1 MARPTERERSP
12 RKADAREILGRVPPH
27 AEEAEK
33 ALLGAVLVD
42 DKALP
47 LVQDVCSA
55 DDFYVEAH
63 RAIFETMVELSGRGV
78 TIDAVTLAEALK
90 QRGQFD
96 RVGGAAYLD
105 QLIDV
110 VPVSAH
116 VEEHAMIIREKAIVR
131 RLILACS
138 QVVTE
143 SFEDYGDLDSFLD
156 GSEQSIFEVSRQ
168 RYRTETSHIR
178 RTVKEVFTELDAL
191 SQSSKEITGVPTGF
205 GRLDSITSGLQRSD
219 LLIIAGRP
227 SVGKTSF
234 VLNLLTNAAGAG
246 KTPVALFSLEMANSQ
261 VVRRIL
267 ASEAG
272 IPATKL
278 RTAHGLSQ
286 DDWTRLFMAADR
298 VNKFEMYLDDSPML
312 TVAQLRGKV
321 RRLKLQ
327 HDVGMVAID
336 YLQLMRPVKSYD
348 SRERE
353 IAEISRN
360 LKALAKE
367 LDLPVLALSQLSRDV
382 EKRQDKKP
390 VLADLRES
398 GAIEQDAD
406 IVMFLHDPNPTQVD
420 RTHRQVDLIVAKHR
434 SGPTGTVPLIFS
446 GEFTRFSSAT
456 DGDVEPGA
464 ATEFNPPDD
473 AGPF

>member
-1 MARPTERERSP
+1 MPRTPDRTP
-12 RKADAREILGRVPPH
+12 RKIESREVLSRVPPH
-27 AEEAEK
+27 AEDAEK

-47 LVQDVCSA
+47 LVQDLASA
-55 DDFYVEAH
+55 EDFYVEAH
-63 RAIFETMVELSGRGV
+63 RAIFEAMVELSGRGV

-110 VPVSAH
+110 VPVAAH
-116 VEEHAMIIREKAIVR
+116 VEEHAMIVREKAIVR

-138 QVVTE
+138 QVVSD
-143 SFEDYGDLDSFLD
+143 SFQDYGDLDSFLD
-156 GSEQSIFEVSRQ
+156 GAEQGIFEVSRQ
-168 RYRTETSHIR
+168 RYRTETSHVR

-191 SQSSKEITGVPTGF
+191 SQSSREVTGVVTGF
-205 GRLDSITSGLQRSD
+205 GRLDSVTAGLQASD
-219 LLIIAGRP
+219 LIIIAGRP

-234 VLNLLTNAAGAG
+234 VLNVLTNAAGAG
-246 KTPVALFSLEMANSQ
+246 KTPVALFSLEMSRQ
-261 VVRRIL
+261 QIVRRIL

-298 VNKFEMYLDDSPML
+298 VNKFEMYLDDSPLL

-327 HDVGMVAID
+327 HGIGMIAVD
-336 YLQLMRPVKSYD
+336 YLQLMRPTKSFD

-367 LDLPVLALSQLSRDV
+367 LDIPVLALSQLSRDV
-382 EKRQDKKP
+382 EKRQDKRP

-406 IVMFLHDPNPTQVD
+406 IVMFLHDPNPQQAD
-420 RTHRQVDLIVAKHR
+420 RVHRQVELVVAKHR
-434 SGPTGTVPLIFS
+434 NGPTANIPLVFN
-446 GEFTRFSSAT
+446 GEYTRFASAT
-456 DGDVEPGA
+456 DGDVEAGPPA
-464 ATEFNPPDD
+464 EFNPPAPD
-473 AGPF
+473 GPF

>member
-1 MARPTERERSP
+1 MPRTPDRTP
-12 RKADAREILGRVPPH
+12 RKIESREVLSRVPPH
-27 AEEAEK
+27 AEDAEK
-33 ALLGAVLVD
+33 ALLGAILVD

-47 LVQDVCSA
+47 LVQDVASA

-78 TIDAVTLAEALK
+78 TIDAVTLAESLK

-96 RVGGAAYLD
+96 RIGGAAYLD

-116 VEEHAMIIREKAIVR
+116 VEEHAMIVREKAIVR

-138 QVVTE
+138 QVVSD
-143 SFEDYGDLDSFLD
+143 SFQDYGDLDSFLD
-156 GSEQSIFEVSRQ
+156 GAEQGIFEVSRQ
-168 RYRTETSHIR
+168 RYRTETSHVR

-191 SQSSKEITGVPTGF
+191 SQSSREVTGVVTGF
-205 GRLDSITSGLQRSD
+205 ARLDSITAGLQPSD
-219 LLIIAGRP
+219 LIIIAGRP

-234 VLNLLTNAAGAG
+234 VLNVLTNAAGAG
-246 KTPVALFSLEMANSQ
+246 KTPVALFSLEMSRQ
-261 VVRRIL
+261 QIVRRIL

-298 VNKFEMYLDDSPML
+298 VNKFEMYLDDSPLL

-327 HDVGMVAID
+327 HGIGMIAVD
-336 YLQLMRPVKSYD
+336 YLQLMRPTRSFD

-367 LDLPVLALSQLSRDV
+367 LDIPVLALSQLSRDV
-382 EKRQDKKP
+382 EKRQDKRP

-406 IVMFLHDPNPTQVD
+406 IVMFLHDPNPQQVD
-420 RTHRQVDLIVAKHR
+420 RVHRQVELVVAKHR
-434 SGPTGTVPLIFS
+434 NGPTANIPLVFN
-446 GEFTRFSSAT
+446 GEYTRFASAT
-456 DGDVEPGA
+456 DGDVQAGPPA
-464 ATEFNPPDD
+464 EFNPPGAD
-473 AGPF
+473 GPF

>member
-1 MARPTERERSP
+1 LPKKIESRDVLS
-12 RKADAREILGRVPPH
+12 RVPPH
-27 AEEAEK
+27 AEDAEK
-33 ALLGAVLVD
+33 ALLGAILVD

-47 LVQDVCSA
+47 LVQDVASA
-55 DDFYVEAH
+55 EDFYVEAH
-63 RAIFETMVELSGRGV
+63 RAIFETMVDLSGRGV

-110 VPVSAH
+110 VPISAH
-116 VEEHAMIIREKAIVR
+116 VEEHAMIVREKAIVR

-138 QVVTE
+138 QVVSD
-143 SFEDYGDLDSFLD
+143 SFQDYGDLDSFLD
-156 GSEQSIFEVSRQ
+156 GAEQGIFEVSRQ
-168 RYRTETSHIR
+168 RYRTETSHVR
-178 RTVKEVFTELDAL
+178 RTIKEVFTELDAL
-191 SQSSKEITGVPTGF
+191 SQSSREVTGVVTGF
-205 GRLDSITSGLQRSD
+205 GRLDSITSGLQPSD
-219 LLIIAGRP
+219 LIIIAGRP

-234 VLNLLTNAAGAG
+234 VLNVLTNAAGAG
-246 KTPVALFSLEMANSQ
+246 KTPVALFSLEMSRQ
-261 VVRRIL
+261 QIVRRIL

-272 IPATKL
+272 IPASKL

-298 VNKFEMYLDDSPML
+298 VNKFEMYLDDSPLL

-327 HDVGMVAID
+327 HNIGMIAVD
-336 YLQLMRPVKSYD
+336 YLQLMRPTRSFD

-367 LDLPVLALSQLSRDV
+367 LDIPVLALSQLSRDV
-382 EKRQDKKP
+382 EKRQDKRP

-406 IVMFLHDPNPTQVD
+406 IVMFLHDPNPQQVD
-420 RTHRQVDLIVAKHR
+420 RVHRQVELVIAKHR
-434 SGPTGTVPLIFS
+434 SGATANIHLVFN
-446 GEFTRFSSAT
+446 GEYTRFASAT
-456 DGDVEPGA
+456 DGGVEEGPP
-464 ATEFNPPDD
+464 TEFNPPAQD
-473 AGPF
+473 GPF

>member
-1 MARPTERERSP
+1 LAKKIESRDVLS
-12 RKADAREILGRVPPH
+12 RVPPH
-27 AEEAEK
+27 AEDAEK
-33 ALLGAVLVD
+33 ALLGAILVD

-47 LVQDVCSA
+47 LVQDVASA
-55 DDFYVEAH
+55 EDFYVEAH

-96 RVGGAAYLD
+96 RIGGAAYLD

-110 VPVSAH
+110 VPVAAH
-116 VEEHAMIIREKAIVR
+116 VEEHAMIVREKAIVR

-138 QVVTE
+138 QVVSD
-143 SFEDYGDLDSFLD
+143 SFQDYGDLDSFLD
-156 GSEQSIFEVSRQ
+156 GAEQGIFEVSRQ
-168 RYRTETSHIR
+168 RYRTETSHVR

-191 SQSSKEITGVPTGF
+191 SQSSREVTGVVTGF
-205 GRLDSITSGLQRSD
+205 SRLDSVTAGLQPSD
-219 LLIIAGRP
+219 LIIIAGRP

-234 VLNLLTNAAGAG
+234 VLNVLTNAAGAG
-246 KTPVALFSLEMANSQ
+246 KTPVALFSLEMSRQ
-261 VVRRIL
+261 QIVRRIL

-298 VNKFEMYLDDSPML
+298 VNKFEMYLDDSPLL

-327 HDVGMVAID
+327 HGIGMIALD
-336 YLQLMRPVKSYD
+336 YLQLMRPTRSFD

-367 LDLPVLALSQLSRDV
+367 LDIPVLALSQLSRDV
-382 EKRQDKKP
+382 EKRQDKRP

-406 IVMFLHDPNPTQVD
+406 IVMFLHDPNPQQVD
-420 RTHRQVDLIVAKHR
+420 RVHRQVELVVAKHR
-434 SGPTGTVPLIFS
+434 SGPTANIHLVFN
-446 GEFTRFSSAT
+446 GEYTRFASAT
-456 DGDVEPGA
+456 DGDVEAGPPA
-464 ATEFNPPDD
+464 EFNPPAQD
-473 AGPF
+473 GPF

>member
-1 MARPTERERSP
+1 MAKKIESRDVLS
-12 RKADAREILGRVPPH
+12 RVPPH
-27 AEEAEK
+27 AEDAEK
-33 ALLGAVLVD
+33 ALLGAILVD

-47 LVQDVCSA
+47 LVQDVASA
-55 DDFYVEAH
+55 EDFYVEAH

-96 RVGGAAYLD
+96 RIGGAAYLD

-110 VPVSAH
+110 VPVAAH
-116 VEEHAMIIREKAIVR
+116 VEEHAMIVREKAIVR

-138 QVVTE
+138 QVVSD
-143 SFEDYGDLDSFLD
+143 SFQDYGDLDSFLD
-156 GSEQSIFEVSRQ
+156 GAEQGIFEVSRQ
-168 RYRTETSHIR
+168 RYRTETSHVR

-191 SQSSKEITGVPTGF
+191 SQSSREVTGVVTGF
-205 GRLDSITSGLQRSD
+205 SRLDSVTAGLQPSD
-219 LLIIAGRP
+219 LIIIAGRP

-234 VLNLLTNAAGAG
+234 VLNVLTNAAGAG
-246 KTPVALFSLEMANSQ
+246 KTPVALFSLEMSRQ
-261 VVRRIL
+261 QIVRRIL

-272 IPATKL
+272 SPATKL
-278 RTAHGLSQ
+278 RTAPGLSQ

-298 VNKFEMYLDDSPML
+298 VNKFEMYLDDSPLL

-327 HDVGMVAID
+327 HGIGMIALD
-336 YLQLMRPVKSYD
+336 YLQLMRPTRSFD

-367 LDLPVLALSQLSRDV
+367 LDIPVLALSQLSRDV
-382 EKRQDKKP
+382 EKRQDKRP

-406 IVMFLHDPNPTQVD
+406 IVMFLHDPNPQQVD
-420 RTHRQVDLIVAKHR
+420 RVHRQVELVVAKHR
-434 SGPTGTVPLIFS
+434 SGPTANIHLVFN
-446 GEFTRFSSAT
+446 GEYTRFASAT
-456 DGDVEPGA
+456 DGDVEAGPPA
-464 ATEFNPPDD
+464 EFNPPAQD
-473 AGPF
+473 GPF

>member
-1 MARPTERERSP
+1 MAKKIESRDVLS
-12 RKADAREILGRVPPH
+12 RVPPH
-27 AEEAEK
+27 AEDAEK
-33 ALLGAVLVD
+33 ALLGAILVD

-47 LVQDVCSA
+47 LVQDVASA
-55 DDFYVEAH
+55 EDFYVEAH

-110 VPVSAH
+110 VPISAH
-116 VEEHAMIIREKAIVR
+116 VEEHAMIVREKAIVR

-138 QVVTE
+138 QVVSD
-143 SFEDYGDLDSFLD
+143 SFQDYGDLDSFLD
-156 GSEQSIFEVSRQ
+156 GAEQGIFEVSRQ
-168 RYRTETSHIR
+168 RYRTETSHVR

-191 SQSSKEITGVPTGF
+191 SQSSREVTGVVTGF
-205 GRLDSITSGLQRSD
+205 SRLDSVTAGLQPSD
-219 LLIIAGRP
+219 LIIIAGRP

-234 VLNLLTNAAGAG
+234 VLNVLTNAAGAG
-246 KTPVALFSLEMANSQ
+246 KTPVALFSLEMSRQ
-261 VVRRIL
+261 QIVRRIL

-298 VNKFEMYLDDSPML
+298 VNKFEMYLDDSPLL

-327 HDVGMVAID
+327 HGIGMIALD
-336 YLQLMRPVKSYD
+336 YLQLMRPTRSFD

-367 LDLPVLALSQLSRDV
+367 LDIPVLALSQLSRDV
-382 EKRQDKKP
+382 EKRQDKRP

-406 IVMFLHDPNPTQVD
+406 IVMFLHDPNPQQVD
-420 RTHRQVDLIVAKHR
+420 RVHRQVELVVAKHR
-434 SGPTGTVPLIFS
+434 SGPTANIHLVFN
-446 GEFTRFSSAT
+446 GEYTRFASAT
-456 DGDVEPGA
+456 DGDVEAGPPA
-464 ATEFNPPDD
+464 EFNPPAQD
-473 AGPF
+473 GPF

>member
-1 MARPTERERSP
+1 LARKIESREVLS
-12 RKADAREILGRVPPH
+12 RVPPH
-27 AEEAEK
+27 AEDAEK
-33 ALLGAVLVD
+33 ALLGAILVD

-47 LVQDVCSA
+47 LVQDVASA
-55 DDFYVEAH
+55 EDFYVEAH
-63 RAIFETMVELSGRGV
+63 RAIFEAMVELSGRGV
-78 TIDAVTLAEALK
+78 TIDAVTLAESLK

-96 RVGGAAYLD
+96 RIGGAAYLD

-110 VPVSAH
+110 VPVAAH
-116 VEEHAMIIREKAIVR
+116 VEEHAMIVREKAIVR

-138 QVVTE
+138 QVV
-143 SFEDYGDLDSFLD
+143 SDAFQDYGDLDSFLD
-156 GSEQSIFEVSRQ
+156 GAEQGIFEVSRQ
-168 RYRTETSHIR
+168 RYRTETSHVR

-191 SQSSKEITGVPTGF
+191 SQSSREVTGVVTGF
-205 GRLDSITSGLQRSD
+205 GRLDSITAGLQPSD
-219 LLIIAGRP
+219 LIIIAGRP

-234 VLNLLTNAAGAG
+234 VLNVLTNAAGAG
-246 KTPVALFSLEMANSQ
+246 KTPVALFSLEMSRQ
-261 VVRRIL
+261 QIVRRIL

-298 VNKFEMYLDDSPML
+298 VNKFEMYLDDSPLL

-327 HDVGMVAID
+327 HGIGMIAVD
-336 YLQLMRPVKSYD
+336 YLQLMRPTRSFD

-367 LDLPVLALSQLSRDV
+367 LDIPVLALSQLSRDV
-382 EKRQDKKP
+382 EKRQDKRP

-406 IVMFLHDPNPTQVD
+406 IVMFLHDPNPQQVD
-420 RTHRQVDLIVAKHR
+420 RVHRQVELVVAKHR
-434 SGPTGTVPLIFS
+434 NGPTANIPLVFN
-446 GEFTRFSSAT
+446 GEYTRFASAT
-456 DGDVEPGA
+456 DGDVEPGPPA
-464 ATEFNPPDD
+464 EFNPPAPD
-473 AGPF
+473 GPF

>member
-1 MARPTERERSP
+1 MARTPDRERSP
-12 RKADAREILGRVPPH
+12 RKVDAREVLGRVPPH
-27 AEEAEK
+27 AEDAEK
-33 ALLGAVLVD
+33 ALLGAILVD

-47 LVQDVCSA
+47 LVQDLCTTE
-55 DDFYVEAH
+55 DFYVEAH
-63 RAIFETMVELSGRGV
+63 RAIFEAMVDLSGRGV
-78 TIDAVTLAEALK
+78 TIDAVTLAETLK

-96 RVGGAAYLD
+96 RIGGAAYLD

-110 VPVSAH
+110 VPISAH
-116 VEEHAMIIREKAIVR
+116 VEEHASLIREKAIVR

-138 QVVTE
+138 QVVTNA
-143 SFEDYGDLDSFLD
+143 FEDYGDLDSFLD
-156 GSEQSIFEVSRQ
+156 GSEQNIFEISRQ
-168 RYRTETSHIR
+168 RHRTETAHIR
-178 RTVKEVFTELDAL
+178 RTVKQVFTELDAL
-191 SQSSKEITGVPTGF
+191 SQSSREVIGVPTGF
-205 GRLDSITSGLQRSD
+205 ARLDSITAGLQPSD
-219 LLIIAGRP
+219 LIIIAGRP

-246 KTPVALFSLEMANSQ
+246 KTPVALFSLEMSNPQ
-261 VVRRIL
+261 IVRRIL

-272 IPATKL
+272 IPAGKL
-278 RTAHGLSQ
+278 RTAHGLTQ

-327 HDVGMVAID
+327 HGIGAVAVD
-336 YLQLMRPVKSYD
+336 YLQLMRPVRSYD

-367 LDLPVLALSQLSRDV
+367 LEIPVLALSQLSRDV
-382 EKRQDKKP
+382 EKRQDKRP

-420 RTHRQVDLIVAKHR
+420 RTHRQVELIVAKHR
-434 SGPTGTVPLIFS
+434 AGPTGAVPLVFS
-446 GEFTRFSSAT
+446 GEYTRFSSAT
-456 DGDVEPGA
+456 DAAGDGGETAGFA
-464 ATEFNPPDD
+464 PPDD
-473 AGPF
+473 GAF